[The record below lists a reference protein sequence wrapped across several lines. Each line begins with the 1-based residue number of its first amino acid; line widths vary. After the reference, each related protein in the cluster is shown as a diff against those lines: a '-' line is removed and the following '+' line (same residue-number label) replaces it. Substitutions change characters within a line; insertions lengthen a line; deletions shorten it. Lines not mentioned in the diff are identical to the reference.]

1 MYRIGAIRLLI
12 KEFIGRVNDKFEVTK
27 VVHLGL
33 MVVNAFIAH
42 KVTNVPEFL
51 VNVIAR

>member
-1 MYRIGAIRLLI
+1 MYRISAIRLLI
-12 KEFIGRVNDKFEVTK
+12 KEFKGRVNDKFEVSK

-42 KVTNVPEFL
+42 KVTNFPEFL